1 LSLGRFNT
9 EADVERAIEAITD
22 AVARLKSVAPGQGR

>member
-1 LSLGRFNT
+1 LSLGRFNV

-22 AVARLKSVAPGQGR
+22 AVTRLRSVASGQGG